1 MKLFL
6 AERGFIDRPTHN
18 RLAALRQ
25 ASRLFPETGKLREAG
40 RPGPPPFLFFVA
52 LLTARFFQSLSL
64 AALPRLP
71 FNNAETEIAR
81 CSVLMFCSGRGA
93 EYCDGL

>member
-6 AERGFIDRPTHN
+6 VERGFIDRPTHN

-40 RPGPPPFLFFVA
+40 RPGPPPFLFSSHVFA
-52 LLTARFFQSLSL
+52 LLIYLVVAPFSGLLLDAWNTLSCFSWKRSLE
-64 AALPRLP
+64 R
-71 FNNAETEIAR
+71 
-81 CSVLMFCSGRGA
+81 
-93 EYCDGL
+93 